1 MKKMSKVNKIKLE
14 SDKQYFIKRLNI
26 IEGQIRGLK
35 GMIENNREY
44 EEILIQLGALTNS
57 LRGVGTSIV
66 ENYMQYNLDNKEDAE
81 EIKKLYDKLV

>member
-1 MKKMSKVNKIKLE
+1 MEKRNYIKDG
-14 SDKQYFIKRLNI
+14 DKTQFIKRLNI
-26 IEGQIRGLK
+26 VEGQVRGLS
-35 GMIENNREY
+35 GMIESGSSY
-44 EEILIQLGALTNS
+44 EEVLIQLGALTNS

>member
-1 MKKMSKVNKIKLE
+1 MSKVNKIKLE

-66 ENYMQYNLDNKEDAE
+66 ENYMQYNLDNKEDAK